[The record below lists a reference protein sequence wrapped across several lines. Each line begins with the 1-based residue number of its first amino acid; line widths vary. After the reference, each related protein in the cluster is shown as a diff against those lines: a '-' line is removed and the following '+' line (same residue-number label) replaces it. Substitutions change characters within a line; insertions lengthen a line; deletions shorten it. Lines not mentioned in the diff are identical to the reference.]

1 MVGPAAVSQIAD
13 LQLDLLCGLR
23 SALVHVFLK
32 ELLFPECVELMLIVV
47 FSLVVG
53 LHFPLKVS
61 LFNKLPARLRRRSC
75 LVGLDQPTLVIL
87 LGSLN
92 HPRHT
97 ERPWDLGLY
106 QLIYLL
112 LNKLASFGLLWR
124 LIVAVVNLFLIWL
137 GCSS

>member
-47 FSLVVG
+47 FRLVVG

-87 LGSLN
+87 LGPLN

-97 ERPWDLGLY
+97 ERPWH
-106 QLIYLL
+106 
-112 LNKLASFGLLWR
+112 FGL
-124 LIVAVVNLFLIWL
+124 N
-137 GCSS
+137 